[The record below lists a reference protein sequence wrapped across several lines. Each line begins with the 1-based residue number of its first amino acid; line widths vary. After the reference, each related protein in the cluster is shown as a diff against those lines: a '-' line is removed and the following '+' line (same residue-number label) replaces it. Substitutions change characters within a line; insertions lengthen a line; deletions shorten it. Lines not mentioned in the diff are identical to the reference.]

1 MRSPL
6 FLIFPLVLYVL
17 IDLYVYPSFK
27 ALEWGRWSR
36 RAWWIFHGLIY
47 AYLLW
52 GVISFVPNNDTNGM
66 KRSVHVFMIISVLFY
81 VPKFIP
87 LFFGLLEDLF
97 RFPASLVTGQL
108 AERRKFL
115 HTVAWGLAAVPFA
128 GILHGV
134 LRGRW
139 AYRTVVQRV
148 FLPGLPEAFE
158 GYRIAQI
165 SDVHSGSFTDPDEVQ
180 AGIDELL
187 DARADAVVFTGDLVN
202 NTADEMKPWISAF
215 QAIAQK
221 TPGGVYS
228 ILGNHDYGDY
238 WQWPSNEAKK
248 ANFQA
253 LKATHAELG
262 WRLLLNESV
271 SLERDGQR
279 LDLVGVENWGL
290 PPFPQYGNLE
300 QALTGL
306 DPAHPKILLSHDPS
320 HFDAVVKKHPA
331 NIGLTLSGHTHG
343 MQFGIEIPGW
353 IQWSP
358 VKWKYPKWAG
368 SYTDPASGKTLYV
381 NRGFGYLAFPG
392 RVGIWPEV
400 TVFELTG
407 KTLSSVHG

>member
-6 FLIFPLVLYVL
+6 FLLFPLVLYVL

-27 ALEWGRWSR
+27 ALDLGRWSR
-36 RAWWIFHGLIY
+36 RAWWIVHGLVY

-52 GVISFVPNNDTNGM
+52 GFFSYTATNDTNGM
-66 KRSVHVFMIISVLFY
+66 KKGVHGFMILTVLLY

-87 LFFGLLEDLF
+87 LFFGLLEDLV
-97 RFPASLVTGQL
+97 RYPASLATGTV

-115 HTVAWGLAAVPFA
+115 HTVAWSLAAVPFA

-139 AYRTVVQRV
+139 AYRTVVQKMYLR
-148 FLPGLPEAFE
+148 GLDAAFE

-165 SDVHSGSFTDPDEVQ
+165 SDIHSGSFTDPDEVQ

-187 DARADAVVFTGDLVN
+187 AARADAVVFTGDLVN
-202 NTADEMKPWISAF
+202 NTADEMEPWMDAF
-215 QAIAQK
+215 RAIAEK
-221 TPGGVYS
+221 TPDGVYS

-238 WQWPSNEAKK
+238 WQWPSEEAKR
-248 ANFQA
+248 ANLDR
-253 LKATHAELG
+253 LKSTHAALG
-262 WRLLLNESV
+262 WRLLLNEALV
-271 SLERDGQR
+271 LRRGTGQ

-300 QALTGL
+300 RALEGL
-306 DPAHPKILLSHDPS
+306 DPQQPKILLSHDPS

-368 SYTDPASGKTLYV
+368 LYRDNASGKALYV

-392 RVGIWPEV
+392 RVGIWPEI
-400 TVFELTG
+400 TVLELTA
-407 KTLSSVHG
+407 KPLS

>member
-1 MRSPL
+1 
-6 FLIFPLVLYVL
+6 
-17 IDLYVYPSFK
+17 
-27 ALEWGRWSR
+27 
-36 RAWWIFHGLIY
+36 
-47 AYLLW
+47 
-52 GVISFVPNNDTNGM
+52 
-66 KRSVHVFMIISVLFY
+66 
-81 VPKFIP
+81 
-87 LFFGLLEDLF
+87 
-97 RFPASLVTGQL
+97 
-108 AERRKFL
+108 
-115 HTVAWGLAAVPFA
+115 
-128 GILHGV
+128 
-134 LRGRW
+134 
-139 AYRTVVQRV
+139 
-148 FLPGLPEAFE
+148 
-158 GYRIAQI
+158 
-165 SDVHSGSFTDPDEVQ
+165 
-180 AGIDELL
+180 
-187 DARADAVVFTGDLVN
+187 LVN

-215 QAIAQK
+215 QSIAQK
-221 TPGGVYS
+221 TPDGVYS

-248 ANFQA
+248 ANFEA

-271 SLERDGQR
+271 ALERDGQH

-300 QALTGL
+300 QALSGL